1 VVRLL
6 GPYIIVQPV
15 TGRGSVESFL
25 MQVSGDETSTSSQT
39 CRADVLD
46 TSRLGLSR
54 TRQPIAAF
62 PAVPI
67 AMGALHAPHL
77 LEEGELRTV
86 NTLTMSGEG
95 QAQGGAVGWEDGS
108 QWR

>member
-6 GPYIIVQPV
+6 LPYIIVQPV
-15 TGRGSVESFL
+15 AGRGSVESFL
-25 MQVSGDETSTSSQT
+25 IQVSGDEMSTSSQT
-39 CRADVLD
+39 CHADVLD

-54 TRQPIAAF
+54 IRQPIAAF
-62 PAVPI
+62 PVAPT
-67 AMGALHAPHL
+67 AMGALRAPRL

-86 NTLTMSGEG
+86 NTLTMSDEG